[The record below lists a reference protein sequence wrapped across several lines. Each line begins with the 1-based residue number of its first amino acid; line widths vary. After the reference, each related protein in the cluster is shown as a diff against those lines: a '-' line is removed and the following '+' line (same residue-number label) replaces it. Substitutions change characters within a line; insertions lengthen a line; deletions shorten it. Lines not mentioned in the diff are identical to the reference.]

1 MHYAMWIHLLLSG
14 LLLLSDSRAQDD
26 EWIDPTDMLN
36 YDAASGKMKPT
47 VAGDRDLAKK
57 RSSEIDR
64 QIACEREKNECEN
77 KYAVLLQEVDYC
89 QKKEKS
95 RSHESSSIPIFK
107 RYLNKILIETGKLG
121 LPDETH
127 DAVHYDAEIIL
138 TRQTLSDIHKFLTGE
153 EWKSGALD
161 DSLTD
166 ILINFKHHDIEAWK
180 WRFEDYFGI
189 DPYSLFL
196 ILLCLLCLVS
206 IIATELFTRISWFTQ
221 LKRLFIISIIISVGW
236 NWMYLY
242 KVEFA
247 QRQADVAKMEKF
259 DSKCSEK
266 VDWANSLTE
275 WMTRLWSVQNDP
287 CDDYYKALL
296 VNPALMVPPTKALA
310 LTFTHFVTE
319 PLKHVGQGIGEFI
332 KELLKELPLLYHVPV
347 LIVMA
352 LTALSFCYGAGKT
365 VTQLAHI
372 RRLQGQE
379 REPLPLEERREPRID
394 ARENQIQDGGRGD
407 ADRFLRPYNHRFDEE
422 DGAALRARHRHL
434 QNRPNNMNPEVL
446 QPARITAAENCGC
459 TTGDARREGDKDG
472 EAFGEG
478 KEQAVAER
486 NISEPK
492 STLSALPG
500 SGDAI
505 QEEANCRSDDCR
517 KKGIDS
523 EETKQNEENC
533 HDIQKKILGKV
544 TVETISSAA
553 TSEPT
558 LLT

>member
-1 MHYAMWIHLLLSG
+1 MRIILYPQDPQLTSGRNMHCTIWINLMLNV
-14 LLLLSDSRAQDD
+14 LLLLTDSRAQDD

-47 VAGDRDLAKK
+47 VVDDRELAKK
-57 RSSEIDR
+57 RLSEIDR
-64 QIACEREKNECEN
+64 QIACEIEKKECEK
-77 KYAVLLQEVDYC
+77 KYAALLQEVDYF

-107 RYLNKILIETGKLG
+107 RYLNKILIETGRLG
-121 LPDETH
+121 LPDETN

-166 ILINFKHHDIEAWK
+166 VLINFKHHDIDAWK

-206 IIATELFTRISWFTQ
+206 IVATELFTRISWFTQ

-259 DSKCSEK
+259 DTKCSEK
-266 VDWANSLTE
+266 VDWANSLTG
-275 WMTRLWSVQNDP
+275 WMTRLWSFQNDP

-296 VNPALMVPPTKALA
+296 VNPALMALA

-332 KELLKELPLLYHVPV
+332 KELLRELPLIYHVPV

-352 LTALSFCYGAGKT
+352 FIALSFCYGAGKT
-365 VTQLAHI
+365 VIQIAHI

-379 REPLPLEERREPRID
+379 REPLLLEERRREPRID

-407 ADRFLRPYNHRFDEE
+407 ADRFLRQYNHRYDEE
-422 DGAALRARHRHL
+422 DGAALRARVRHL
-434 QNRPNNMNPEVL
+434 QNRPSNINPEVL
-446 QPARITAAENCGC
+446 QPARITAAENSWC
-459 TTGDARREGDKDG
+459 TPGDAHKEGDKDG
-472 EAFGEG
+472 EASG
-478 KEQAVAER
+478 KGREHTVAEKHTP
-486 NISEPK
+486 EPK
-492 STLSALPG
+492 
-500 SGDAI
+500 DYFI
-505 QEEANCRSDDCR
+505 F
-517 KKGIDS
+517 GID
-523 EETKQNEENC
+523 EECFLGEERYS
-533 HDIQKKILGKV
+533 L
-544 TVETISSAA
+544 EF
-553 TSEPT
+553 
-558 LLT
+558 